1 MKLISKALATSAL
14 CATAWL
20 AASAATAAP
29 LTAADKS
36 QLTAAVD
43 AYTPK
48 MNDAALKIWSFAELG
63 YQETKSSALL
73 QDQLKAAGFK
83 VQAGVAGEPTGFV
96 ASFKNGTGPVIA
108 ILAEFDALPGL
119 SQAAVPTKQPI
130 AGQDNGHGCGH
141 SLFGAASV
149 ASAVALKQ
157 WMVANKVQGEVRV
170 YGTPA
175 EEGGSG
181 KVYMVRDG
189 LFNDVDITLHWH
201 PGNTNSANQGTSMAN
216 ISGKFRFYG
225 QSSHASGAP
234 WAGRS
239 ALDGVEIMNVANNY
253 LREHIPDRT
262 RIHYVV
268 TNGGKAPNVVPD
280 FAEVYYYV
288 RNADPKI
295 VVDVM
300 DRVKKAAE
308 GAAMITGTKVEFEQ
322 TGGVYNLLPN
332 DVLGKVMYQSLNDV
346 GGITWTA
353 EETKFAQQLAKS
365 LPNGGGDLSSVGKI
379 QPYKDA
385 DTSGD
390 AGGGS
395 TDVADVSWVTP
406 TVGLSTATFV
416 PGSAG
421 HSWQNVAAAGMSI
434 GLKGAAVA
442 AKTLSLTGAELLSN
456 PELIAQAKAELKQRQ
471 GADFNY
477 KSMVGDRKPPLDYRK
492 AGGAE

>member
-300 DRVKKAAE
+300 DRVKKAAD

-456 PELIAQAKAELKQRQ
+456 PDLIAQAKAELKQRQ

>member
-14 CATAWL
+14 CASAWL

-48 MNDAALKIWSFAELG
+48 MNDAALKIWSYAELG

-300 DRVKKAAE
+300 DRVKKAAD

-332 DVLGKVMYQSLNDV
+332 DVLGKVMYQSLSDV

-353 EETKFAQQLAKS
+353 EETKFAQELAKS
-365 LPNGGGDLSSVGKI
+365 LPKGGGDLSSVGKI

>member
-1 MKLISKALATSAL
+1 MKMLSKALATSAL
-14 CATAWL
+14 CAAAWL
-20 AASAATAAP
+20 AAGSAGAAP

-36 QLTAAVD
+36 QITAAVD
-43 AYTPK
+43 AFTPK
-48 MNDAALKIWSFAELG
+48 MNDAALKIWSYAELG
-63 YQETKSSALL
+63 YQETKSTAVL

-83 VQAGVAGEPTGFV
+83 VQSGVAGEPTAFV

-119 SQAAVPTKQPI
+119 SQAAAPTKQPVP
-130 AGQDNGHGCGH
+130 GQDNGHGCGH
-141 SLFGAASV
+141 SLFGAAST
-149 ASAVALKQ
+149 ASAIALKQ
-157 WMVANKVQGEVRV
+157 WMVANKVQGEIRV

-201 PGNTNSANQGTSMAN
+201 PGNVNSARQGTSMAN
-216 ISGKFRFYG
+216 ISGKFRFSG
-225 QSSHASGAP
+225 QSSHAAGAP

-239 ALDGVEIMNVANNY
+239 ALDGVEIMNVATNY

-295 VVDVM
+295 VIDVM
-300 DRVKKAAE
+300 EKVKTAAK
-308 GAAMITGTKVEFEQ
+308 GAAMITGTEVQFEQ

-332 DVLGKVMYQSLNDV
+332 DVLGKVMQGSLETV

-353 EETKFAQQLAKS
+353 EETKFAQELAKS

-379 QPYKDA
+379 QPYAPA
-385 DTSGD
+385 DTSG
-390 AGGGS
+390 ASGGGS
-395 TDVADVSWVTP
+395 TDVADISWVTP

-442 AKTLSLTGAELLSN
+442 AKTLSLTGAELFSN
-456 PELIAQAKAELKQRQ
+456 PELIAQAKAELKERQ
-471 GADFNY
+471 GADFAY
-477 KSMVGDRKPPLDYRK
+477 KALVGDRKPPLDYRK

>member
-300 DRVKKAAE
+300 DRVKKAAD
-308 GAAMITGTKVEFEQ
+308 GAAMITDTKVEFEQ

-379 QPYKDA
+379 QAYKDA

>member
-14 CATAWL
+14 CATARL

-300 DRVKKAAE
+300 DRVKKAAD
-308 GAAMITGTKVEFEQ
+308 GAAMITDTKVEFEQ

-379 QPYKDA
+379 QAYKDA

>member
-1 MKLISKALATSAL
+1 MKMISKALATSAL

-20 AASAATAAP
+20 AATAATAAP
-29 LTAADKS
+29 LSAADKG

-43 AYTPK
+43 AFTPK
-48 MNDAALKIWSFAELG
+48 MNDAALKIWSYAELG
-63 YQETKSSALL
+63 YQETKSTAVL

-83 VQAGVAGEPTGFV
+83 VQAGVAGEPTGFI
-96 ASFKNGTGPVIA
+96 ASFKNGSGPVIA

-119 SQAAVPTKQPI
+119 SQAAVPTKQPV

-149 ASAVALKQ
+149 ASAIALKQ
-157 WMVANKVQGEVRV
+157 WMIANKVQGEVRV

-239 ALDGVEIMNVANNY
+239 ALDGVEIMNVSTNY

-295 VVDVM
+295 VVNVM
-300 DRVKKAAE
+300 DRVKKAAD
-308 GAAMITGTKVEFEQ
+308 GAALATNTKVEFEQ

-332 DVLGKVMYQSLNDV
+332 DVLGKVMYNSLNSV
-346 GGITWTA
+346 GGITWTP
-353 EETKFAQQLAKS
+353 EETKFAQELAKS

-379 QPYKDA
+379 QAYKDA

-395 TDVADVSWVTP
+395 TDVADISWVTP

-442 AKTLSLTGAELLSN
+442 AKTLSLTGAELFMN

-471 GADFNY
+471 GADFTY
-477 KSMVGDRKPPLDYRK
+477 KAMVGDRKPPLDYRK